1 MQKIGLNRELKSLIS
16 AIIITS
22 LLGWILNLSI
32 FIKQAGAARLLQV
45 KDTITNS
52 APAVKSNHTI
62 QFVTRSAITSSSTI
76 VIDFDDNFSTT
87 SSPAFLATDATDYDI
102 ATGTL
107 LADLTIVANGG
118 CTGSSGLTRFEIT
131 TSSNASSFTF
141 THCNGTDPL
150 AADTTTTIEIGTHAT
165 FGGTGD
171 SQILNP
177 LATGS
182 YTVSITAP
190 SADSATTR
198 VAIVDAVTMTA
209 VVATNFTF
217 TVSPVDAGTSINGE
231 ATLTSSGATTSSFPF
246 GTLSPGTPKVLGHQ
260 LSVSTNARNGF
271 AVTIVQDQNLLSAD
285 GSDIDLFDNGTATST
300 PVAWTSPTATI
311 DDEATYGHYG
321 ITSED
326 TDLNS
331 DEFGTALYAGNI
343 STARTIFSH
352 TGPAN
357 GTTANKGRT
366 KIAIKIEISALQ
378 EAADDYTNTL
388 TYVATPTF

>member
-1 MQKIGLNRELKSLIS
+1 MHKIYAHQRLSSSLIS
-16 AIIITS
+16 LIVIASI
-22 LLGWILNLSI
+22 LGSILNLSFWI
-32 FIKQAGAARLLQV
+32 QKASAARLFSV
-45 KDTITNS
+45 KDAITNS

-62 QFVTRSAITSSSTI
+62 QFFTRSAITSSSTI

-87 SSPAFLATDATDYDI
+87 SSPAFSATDATDYDI

-107 LADLTIVANGG
+107 ATDLTVFAAGS
-118 CTGSSGLTRFEIT
+118 CTGSGITKFEIT
-131 TSSNASSFTF
+131 SISSNNVFTF
-141 THCNGTDPL
+141 THCNGTDSL
-150 AADTTTTIEIGTHAT
+150 AANTTTTIEIGTNAT
-165 FGGTGD
+165 FGGTGN
-171 SQILNP
+171 SQIVNP
-177 LATGS
+177 LVTGS
-182 YTVSITAP
+182 YTVTITAP
-190 SADSATTR
+190 SGDSAVTR
-198 VAIVDAVTMTA
+198 VAIVDAITMTA

-231 ATLTSSGATTSSFPF
+231 TTLTSSGATTSSLPF
-246 GTLSPGTPKVLGHQ
+246 GTLSPGTPKVLGQ
-260 LSVSTNARNGF
+260 TLSVSTNARNGF

-300 PVAWTSPTATI
+300 PVAWSSPATLI
-311 DDEATYGHYG
+311 DQEATYGHYG

-326 TDLNS
+326 ADLNG
-331 DEFGTALYAGNI
+331 DEFGTALYAGNFDI
-343 STARTIFSH
+343 PRTIFSH

-357 GTTANKGRT
+357 GTTPNKGRT